1 MALKYAG
8 LTIPAAAAINAAA
21 SPRVLALAA
30 ARAVVPLTYGE
41 DRVQGL
47 VLNVLAHGSDPSLM
61 LVQVLWGHA
70 CNQVDTFRW
79 NDQALPGTASTTS
92 YTGSQSTAD
101 ATLVAAFAAQS
112 ITYTDTLAGYAYTVF
127 AVKVAD
133 FDGQLAFSARVQGR
147 KLYDPRKDTTAGGSG
162 SHRLATPSTWE
173 YSANPS
179 LALADWLYSS
189 TYGCGLT
196 VLWSSVITAANA
208 NDALI
213 GSPSQTHRIIG
224 ATFLQSVAAPDMAEA
239 LRAYA
244 GVWLVPTG
252 SGMKLL
258 PDATASSVATYA
270 HSSGQIAAIDAL
282 QLRDLGNSPTAVE
295 VVYTDTSVIPWRDG
309 SAIATRSGAGTTLP
323 WRQSTVRLPGIQ
335 RYSQAYREAVER
347 LNKLYLSDLQTT
359 LEVFDIGIQHEIG
372 DVVTVSHPVGLVS
385 KLFRIA
391 DAPVMTSPGRWRLSL
406 AEYDPAVYSTSVATG
421 PTYSNSG
428 AVIGPGEVDAGGN
441 LLRNGSFEADID
453 ADGRADAW
461 SVYSAGTFGALTYSQ
476 VTTSPVHG
484 SYRQKISA
492 SGLGTATTDRAG
504 LQQLVPVTA
513 GTAYIFSAWFGNPTG
528 SAKVRMFIAPED
540 SGNVAVGSGV
550 LSAQFTPVAA
560 MARQAL
566 QVTIPAGAV
575 WARCYV
581 WIEANAGGPGTAAFE
596 IDALQFQAGTVLT
609 GYAPREDELLARE
622 VQTDNIALN
631 AVTQPLQVSSAGSVL
646 YNGAAT
652 SSFTSVTVDGP
663 TLTVVG
669 TGRVLGSVTGR
680 VSLAIDTTSPRF
692 GRPSMKLRLVRT
704 SDSTVMDESGFFGS
718 DTALVESTGTSTVL
732 DCSGS
737 LVFDAVAA
745 GTYKVQLLVSMV
757 MTDASG
763 TTSAC
768 LTYSAFVGE
777 ISGVEMKV

>member
-21 SPRVLALAA
+21 SPRVLAVAA

-47 VLNVLAHGSDPSLM
+47 VFNVLAHGTDPSLM

-428 AVIGPGEVDAGGN
+428 AVIGQPQVDAGGN
-441 LLRNGSFEADID
+441 LLRNASFEVDSD
-453 ADGRADAW
+453 ADGLADSWTA
-461 SVYSAGTFGALTYSQ
+461 YSAGTTGTVAYSRLTTGVIHGAYKQRLS
-476 VTTSPVHG
+476 G
-484 SYRQKISA
+484 
-492 SGLGTATTDRAG
+492 SGLGTSASDRVGAWQRVNVVAG
-504 LQQLVPVTA
+504 QDIV
-513 GTAYIFSAWFGNPTG
+513 FSIWHGNPTG
-528 SAKVRMFIAPED
+528 GPKLRLYVDWYTSADAFI
-540 SGNVAVGSGV
+540 SGSQSGQIAV
-550 LSAQFTPVAA
+550 
-560 MARQAL
+560 
-566 QVTIPAGAV
+566 AGAMQRASAV
-575 WARCYV
+575 MTAPATAAYGKCYF
-581 WIEANAGGPGTAAFE
+581 WMEANSSGPGLATLD
-596 IDALQFQAGTVLT
+596 IDAAQIQVGTVLT
-609 GYAPREDELLARE
+609 GYAPREDDLLARE
-622 VQTDNIALN
+622 VQTENIALN
-631 AVTQPLQVSSAGSVL
+631 AVTQPLQVSSAGAVL
-646 YNGAAT
+646 YTGSAV
-652 SSFTSVTVDGP
+652 SSFSNVTVDGP

-680 VSLAIDTTSPRF
+680 VSLTINTTSPRF

-704 SDSTVMDESGFFGS
+704 SDSVVMDESGFFGS
-718 DTALVESTGTSTVL
+718 DTALVESTGTSSVL

-757 MTDASG
+757 MTDAAG